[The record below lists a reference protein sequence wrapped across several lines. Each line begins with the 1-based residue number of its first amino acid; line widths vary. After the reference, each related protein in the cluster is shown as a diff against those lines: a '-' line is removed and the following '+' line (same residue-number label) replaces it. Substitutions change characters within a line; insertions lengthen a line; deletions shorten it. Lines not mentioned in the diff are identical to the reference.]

1 MREKKRIENKKQ
13 LEKVS
18 HTKHSYTVTDV
29 IVKISQICWN
39 QIILIKIMKTVQSYP
54 KSIQTKG
61 KKNVFQARRNER
73 LISRTKL
80 KKKK

>member
-61 KKNVFQARRNER
+61 KKKC
-73 LISRTKL
+73 ISGKN
-80 KKKK
+80 K